1 LSYIHQPYFIV
12 TAQSRE
18 VLKQAQEVLN
28 GLAGVLCHGLLFD
41 VKEVD
46 FAHGMQRFAGYRR
59 DDIAIRD
66 QDRTSF
72 LYDLLHADTDKF
84 TGYLSVDVEFEAS
97 DEVSLTSRIV
107 SVPTHWHDPDA
118 TEIRLVTSSE
128 IPLDGEQRNKK
139 CQVVYLI
146 WDEEGCV
153 NRLKSLVGSVAI
165 VAKAKFFSLPKISQA
180 G

>member
-1 LSYIHQPYFIV
+1 
-12 TAQSRE
+12 
-18 VLKQAQEVLN
+18 
-28 GLAGVLCHGLLFD
+28 
-41 VKEVD
+41 
-46 FAHGMQRFAGYRR
+46 
-59 DDIAIRD
+59 
-66 QDRTSF
+66 
-72 LYDLLHADTDKF
+72 
-84 TGYLSVDVEFEAS
+84 VDVEFEAS